1 MNFGSYKDGH
11 TEKIT
16 AGATEEALAYEVS
29 DMEAAVD
36 GDNRMCLD
44 YTIDVM
50 KLMTEARKEWGLR
63 YPEEEREVPDG
74 KGEVNSR
81 NILKKLSF
89 TVY

>member
-1 MNFGSYKDGH
+1 MAVKYNWATYGVGVIGHQLAEAVIIYTDDGH

-29 DMEAAVD
+29 HMEAAVD
-36 GDNRMCLD
+36 GDNRICID

-63 YPEEEREVPDG
+63 YPEEER
-74 KGEVNSR
+74 
-81 NILKKLSF
+81 
-89 TVY
+89 

>member
-44 YTIDVM
+44 HTIDVM
-50 KLMTEARKEWGLR
+50 KLMTEARKEWELR
-63 YPEEEREVPDG
+63 YPEEER
-74 KGEVNSR
+74 
-81 NILKKLSF
+81 
-89 TVY
+89 